1 MVKPSHVMF
10 FDAVASHV
18 MFFDAVA
25 SQVMFVDAVASQV
38 MFFDLKL
45 CPILLL
51 RHGRT
56 HTHTPHADIQH
67 CGWHSPGTALVAC

>member
-18 MFFDAVA
+18 MFF
-25 SQVMFVDAVASQV
+25 DAVASQV